1 MGKKKFETNCAVC
14 HGYAGYGDG
23 LVSQRAANLA
33 QGYWLQPTSM
43 HEERIQKQTVGRIY
57 YTVTNGKGKMAGYA
71 SSLTPRERW
80 AVVLYVRAL
89 QRSQNAKIEDVPEPR
104 RAELTSN

>member
-57 YTVTNGKGKMAGYA
+57 YTVTNGKGKMAGLRLLIDTA
-71 SSLTPRERW
+71 GNDGLWCSTFGRCSEVRTPR
-80 AVVLYVRAL
+80 LKMF
-89 QRSQNAKIEDVPEPR
+89 QNRDVQ
-104 RAELTSN
+104 S